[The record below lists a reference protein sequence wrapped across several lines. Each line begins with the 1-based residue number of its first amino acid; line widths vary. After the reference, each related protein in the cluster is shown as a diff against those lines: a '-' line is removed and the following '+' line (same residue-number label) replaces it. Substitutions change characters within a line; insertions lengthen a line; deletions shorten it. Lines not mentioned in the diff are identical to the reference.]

1 MLVDVGLFPKPLLF
15 LADAGSGWFTEV
27 AWGETVRPGDGMF
40 GPRMPVMAGAPSITP
55 RSELDATVAR
65 LRTGAPTYAELPV
78 GERIAL
84 ARSMRAGYARVAERT
99 VRAACVAKGIRL
111 GTPAEGEEW
120 IAGPFVTLL
129 QLRLW
134 IGALRL
140 IEQRGTTPIGRVG
153 RTVDGR
159 VCVQV
164 FPLNLMDAALFR
176 GVRGDVHLQPDA
188 SEGYRANFYRKRDH
202 EGRLVLVLG
211 AGNYSS
217 IPPLDIATKMFNE
230 GKVCLLK
237 VNPINAYLG
246 PLLEEAFAEPIRRN
260 FLAVVYGGAE
270 EGSYLAHHPG
280 VDEVHLTGSDR
291 THDLLVWGTSGP
303 EREGRMEQDRPLF
316 EKPITSELG
325 NVSPVI
331 VVPGAYSDRQLAWQ
345 AENIAGGV
353 TNNASF
359 NCNAN
364 KVLITAKGWGQRQTL
379 IGALERVFEAT
390 APRAAYYPGAHDRYR
405 LLTEGRIAVRRIG
418 AASEGALPWTLLLD
432 LDSEDATEK
441 AFRTEPFC
449 SILSETTVDSASAV
463 DFLDRAVRF
472 ANERLWGTL
481 SATIVIH
488 PWTLNEPGVAEALER
503 AIVQLRYGT
512 VGVNIWGAF
521 GFGLGTPW
529 GGHPT
534 STSKDIQSGQ
544 GFVHN
549 TAMLE
554 GVEKTVVRH
563 PLSIFPKPLHFPS
576 HRAAHRLG
584 RRLVAQEETG
594 SWLKLAPVVAAAV
607 RG

>member
-1 MLVDVGLFPKPLLF
+1 M
-15 LADAGSGWFTEV
+15 A
-27 AWGETVRPGDGMF
+27 
-40 GPRMPVMAGAPSITP
+40 VMAGTPSITS
-55 RSELDATVAR
+55 RTELDATVTR
-65 LRTGAPTYAELPV
+65 LRTGAPTYAQLPV
-78 GERIAL
+78 DERIAL
-84 ARSMRAGYARVAERT
+84 ARAMRAGYAGVAART
-99 VRAACVAKGIRL
+99 ARAACAAKGIPL

-120 IAGPFVTLL
+120 IAGPFITLL

-134 IGALRL
+134 MAALRS
-140 IEQRGTTPIGRVG
+140 IEQRGSTPIGRVG

-164 FPLNLMDAALFR
+164 FPSNPMDAALFR
-176 GVRGDVHLQPDA
+176 GILGEVHLQPDA
-188 SEGYRANFYRKRDH
+188 SEGDRAGFFRHGDH

-217 IPPLDIATKMFNE
+217 IPPLDIASKMFSE

-237 VNPINAYLG
+237 MNPINAYVG

-260 FLAVVYGGAE
+260 FLAIVYGGAD
-270 EGSYLAHHPG
+270 EGSYLAHHPD
-280 VDEVHLTGSDR
+280 VDEVHMTGSDR
-291 THDLLVWGTSGP
+291 THDLLVWGPPGP
-303 EREGRMEQDRPLF
+303 EREARMAQNRPLLD
-316 EKPITSELG
+316 KPITSELG

-331 VVPGAYSDRQLAWQ
+331 VVPGTYSDRQLAWQ

-364 KVLITAKGWGQRQTL
+364 KVLITAQAWGQRQTL
-379 IGALERVFEAT
+379 LGALERVFAAT
-390 APRAAYYPGAHDRYR
+390 PLRAAYYPGAHDRYR
-405 LLTEGRIAVRRIG
+405 LLTEGRAGVRMIG

-432 LDSEDATEK
+432 LDADHASEQ
-441 AFRTEPFC
+441 AFRMEPFC
-449 SILSETTVDSASAV
+449 SILSETTLDSASAV
-463 DFLDRAVRF
+463 DFLDHAVRF

-488 PWTLNEPGVAEALER
+488 PRTLSEPGVAEALER
-503 AIVQLRYGT
+503 AIVRLRYGT
-512 VGVNIWGAF
+512 VGVNLWGGL

-534 STSKDIQSGQ
+534 SMAKDIQSGH

-549 TAMLE
+549 IAMLE

-563 PLSIFPKPLHFPS
+563 PLTVFPKPLHFPS
-576 HRAAHRLG
+576 HRTAHTLG
-584 RRLVAQEETG
+584 RRLVALEETG
-594 SWLKLAPVVAAAV
+594 NWLKLPPVVAAAV